1 MALDIDRLEA
11 ASEDAGR
18 LLRAL
23 ANPHRMMILCLLADG
38 EKSVGD
44 LAARVDLAQ
53 SAFSQHLARLRADG
67 IVTSRREAQRIYYA
81 LRDPNVLR
89 LIRVLHEIYCIPDV
103 AHTEPKE
110 TTE

>member
-1 MALDIDRLEA
+1 MALDYDQLEA

-38 EKSVGD
+38 EKSVGE
-44 LAARVDLAQ
+44 LGARIDLAQ

-67 IVTSRREAQRIYYA
+67 IVSTRREAQRIFYS
-81 LRDPNVLR
+81 LRDDSVLR
-89 LIRVLHEIYCIPDV
+89 LIRVLHEIYCGPQPADRP
-103 AHTEPKE
+103 AKE
-110 TTE
+110 TRE

>member
-1 MALDIDRLEA
+1 MKLDYDQMAS

-44 LAARVDLAQ
+44 LGARIDLAQ

-67 IVTSRREAQRIYYA
+67 IVTTRREAQRIYYS
-81 LRDPNVLR
+81 LRDEAVLQ
-89 LIRVLHEIYCIPDV
+89 LILVLHEIYCGPPPADRP
-103 AHTEPKE
+103 TKE
-110 TTE
+110 TSR